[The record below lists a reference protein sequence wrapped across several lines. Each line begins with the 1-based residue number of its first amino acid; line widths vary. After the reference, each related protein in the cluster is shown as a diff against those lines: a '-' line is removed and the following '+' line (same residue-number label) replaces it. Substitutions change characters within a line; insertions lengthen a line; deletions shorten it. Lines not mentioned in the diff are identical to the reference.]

1 MYNNID
7 KIYLTS
13 IFIID
18 WDDTLFPT
26 TWVNKN
32 NIELTNIES
41 TNNYKLYFIE
51 LDKTISI
58 LLESLNKFGD
68 IYIVTNANL
77 RWIKSC
83 LFILPLTQKL
93 IIEKKIRIVSA
104 RDLHSLTTNS
114 PTDWKIL
121 TFQNIIEDIINKIN
135 KNFKPNTIFN
145 IISIGDAMYEYVA
158 LINLDIFLKKF
169 TNCNFNYLLKSI
181 KFIDKPD
188 FDFVIDQIQNLNKN
202 KNEIIN
208 KLEFIDLKFRYYEFI
223 KYFINLYKILIFLFK
238 VIYIYIIIPLLYKNN
253 DR

>member
-208 KLEFIDLKFRYYEFI
+208 KLEFIDLKFR
-223 KYFINLYKILIFLFK
+223 
-238 VIYIYIIIPLLYKNN
+238 
-253 DR
+253 